1 MKTFTFM
8 KTVCAAIAFYAAAA
22 LPVVAQTF
30 IYTESV
36 SDGYQGGGPSIF
48 APTVDYTIEYD
59 AATSEIT
66 GTFTL
71 SEDPSTLEGVN
82 PQVRYGVMA
91 GFVPLQKVE
100 GVDTYTYAAT
110 STLDANVGEEIE
122 IRVLIA
128 WTGYATE
135 IPFMYEV
142 GSDNQGGTEPSDDE
156 APVLTGVTC
165 KATTYNA
172 ATLAVTATDNSGLA
186 IIEVYG
192 EAECATLLAS
202 KAITADG
209 SSQDV
214 AVEGLN
220 AETEY
225 TFYVKAKDMAGNYA
239 ANVVEVKATTAEMPE
254 VTETTYTG
262 TVSGTYA
269 GPGADIYAPEFTYAL
284 THNPLTGQLA
294 ATVTLPEVP
303 SLEGFTPQIRFSSTA
318 SFQVMQREGESAT
331 YTYTGNCDAE
341 VGETIDV
348 TVLFAWT
355 GYSSEVAFKYEVGS
369 DNQGGSEPSDD
380 EAPLLASASLV
391 SVTDDTASIAVVV
404 TDDSGNATVEIYFD
418 ADCGD
423 LATVQD
429 VTADGSEQTVTIEG
443 LEAGT
448 EYTFYVKAKDA
459 AGNYA
464 DDTLSVSATTTGG
477 TTGIAAISGND
488 VRIYAAGGCLHVVGA
503 AGQAVNIY
511 AASGQLVYA
520 GTIGGDDCTI
530 ALGRGVYV
538 VAVDRTVSKV
548 IM

>member
-30 IYTESV
+30 IYTGSV

-48 APTVDYTIEYD
+48 APTADYTIEYD

-100 GVDTYTYAAT
+100 VVDTYTYAAT

-156 APVLTGVTC
+156 APVL
-165 KATTYNA
+165 
-172 ATLAVTATDNSGLA
+172 
-186 IIEVYG
+186 
-192 EAECATLLAS
+192 
-202 KAITADG
+202 
-209 SSQDV
+209 
-214 AVEGLN
+214 
-220 AETEY
+220 
-225 TFYVKAKDMAGNYA
+225 
-239 ANVVEVKATTAEMPE
+239 
-254 VTETTYTG
+254 
-262 TVSGTYA
+262 
-269 GPGADIYAPEFTYAL
+269 
-284 THNPLTGQLA
+284 
-294 ATVTLPEVP
+294 
-303 SLEGFTPQIRFSSTA
+303 
-318 SFQVMQREGESAT
+318 
-331 YTYTGNCDAE
+331 
-341 VGETIDV
+341 
-348 TVLFAWT
+348 
-355 GYSSEVAFKYEVGS
+355 
-369 DNQGGSEPSDD
+369 
-380 EAPLLASASLV
+380 ASASLV
-391 SVTDDTASIAVVV
+391 ID
-404 TDDSGNATVEIYFD
+404 
-418 ADCGD
+418 
-423 LATVQD
+423 
-429 VTADGSEQTVTIEG
+429 G

-464 DDTLSVSATTTGG
+464 
-477 TTGIAAISGND
+477 
-488 VRIYAAGGCLHVVGA
+488 
-503 AGQAVNIY
+503 
-511 AASGQLVYA
+511 ASGQLVYA
-520 GTIGGDDCTI
+520 GTIGNDDCTI

-538 VAVDRTVSKV
+538 VAVDGTVSKV

>member
-30 IYTESV
+30 IYTGSV

-142 GSDNQGGTEPSDDE
+142 GSDNQGGTEPSDD
-156 APVLTGVTC
+156 
-165 KATTYNA
+165 K
-172 ATLAVTATDNSGLA
+172 
-186 IIEVYG
+186 
-192 EAECATLLAS
+192 
-202 KAITADG
+202 
-209 SSQDV
+209 
-214 AVEGLN
+214 
-220 AETEY
+220 
-225 TFYVKAKDMAGNYA
+225 
-239 ANVVEVKATTAEMPE
+239 
-254 VTETTYTG
+254 
-262 TVSGTYA
+262 
-269 GPGADIYAPEFTYAL
+269 
-284 THNPLTGQLA
+284 
-294 ATVTLPEVP
+294 
-303 SLEGFTPQIRFSSTA
+303 
-318 SFQVMQREGESAT
+318 
-331 YTYTGNCDAE
+331 
-341 VGETIDV
+341 
-348 TVLFAWT
+348 
-355 GYSSEVAFKYEVGS
+355 
-369 DNQGGSEPSDD
+369 
-380 EAPLLASASLV
+380 APLLASASLV
-391 SVTDDTASIAVVV
+391 SVTDDTATIAVVV

-429 VTADGSEQTVTIEG
+429 VTADGSEQTVTIDG

-464 DDTLSVSATTTGG
+464 
-477 TTGIAAISGND
+477 
-488 VRIYAAGGCLHVVGA
+488 
-503 AGQAVNIY
+503 
-511 AASGQLVYA
+511 ASGQLVYA
-520 GTIGGDDCTI
+520 GTIGNDDCTI

-538 VAVDRTVSKV
+538 VAVDGTVSKV